1 MKPWKNCCVHIL
13 SLIHILL
20 RRQEGFLS
28 GEDIGRE
35 LSITRAAVWKGIK
48 KLREEGYEIEAVTNR
63 GYRLTNPET
72 MYNKRELEQGLKTK
86 TMGQTI
92 YFYEETD
99 TTNNRARE
107 LALEGAPEGTLV
119 VAEKQTAGR
128 GRRGKVWES
137 PLGTGI
143 WMSLVLRPQIM
154 PAEASVLT
162 LLCGLATAEAIEA
175 ETGLSA
181 GIKWPNDI
189 LINGKKA
196 VGILTEMD
204 CEMSEV
210 HFVIPGIGINVNT
223 ASFPPEIAEI
233 ATSLYLECGKTVS
246 RRRLVHRV
254 LERLEEHYETFL
266 RTGSFAAM
274 LEDYRKHCI
283 TLGKE
288 VHVLGREPFFA
299 EALDITPEGELLVR
313 RADNGKEEVVFSG
326 EVSIRGVI

>member
-1 MKPWKNCCVHIL
+1 MYRIL
-13 SLIHILL
+13 ELL

-86 TMGQTI
+86 TMGQSI

-143 WMSLVLRPQIM
+143 WMSLVLRPQIA

-246 RRRLVHRV
+246 RRRLVHKV

-313 RADNGKEEVVFSG
+313 RADKGKEEVVFSG

>member
-1 MKPWKNCCVHIL
+1 MYRIL
-13 SLIHILL
+13 ELL

-266 RTGSFAAM
+266 RTGGFDAI

>member
-1 MKPWKNCCVHIL
+1 MYRIL
-13 SLIHILL
+13 ELL

-143 WMSLVLRPQIM
+143 WMSLVLRPQIA
-154 PAEASVLT
+154 PTEASVLT

-181 GIKWPNDI
+181 GIKRPNDI

>member
-1 MKPWKNCCVHIL
+1 MYRIL
-13 SLIHILL
+13 ELL

-86 TMGQTI
+86 TMGQSI

-154 PAEASVLT
+154 PAEASVLS

-223 ASFPPEIAEI
+223 ASFPPEIADI

-246 RRRLVHRV
+246 RRRLVHKV

-266 RTGSFAAM
+266 RTGSFTAM

>member
-1 MKPWKNCCVHIL
+1 MYRIL
-13 SLIHILL
+13 ELL

-86 TMGQTI
+86 TMGQSI

-143 WMSLVLRPQIM
+143 WMSLVMRPQIM

-162 LLCGLATAEAIEA
+162 LLCGLATAEAIEV
-175 ETGLSA
+175 ETGLSV

-204 CEMSEV
+204 CEMSQV

-223 ASFPPEIAEI
+223 TSFPPEIADI

-246 RRRLVHRV
+246 RRRLVHKV

-266 RTGSFAAM
+266 RTGSFTAM

>member
-1 MKPWKNCCVHIL
+1 MYRIL
-13 SLIHILL
+13 ELL

-86 TMGQTI
+86 TMGQSI

-223 ASFPPEIAEI
+223 ASFRRK
-233 ATSLYLECGKTVS
+233 L
-246 RRRLVHRV
+246 RRLPPVCIWNAVRPFPVAVWCIGCWNGWRSIMRPSCGQAV
-254 LERLEEHYETFL
+254 LLPCWRIIGNTASHW
-266 RTGSFAAM
+266 A
-274 LEDYRKHCI
+274 RKSMCW
-283 TLGKE
+283 
-288 VHVLGREPFFA
+288 A
-299 EALDITPEGELLVR
+299 ESR
-313 RADNGKEEVVFSG
+313 FSLKL
-326 EVSIRGVI
+326 

>member
-1 MKPWKNCCVHIL
+1 MYRIL
-13 SLIHILL
+13 ELL

-143 WMSLVLRPQIM
+143 WMSLVLRPQIA
-154 PAEASVLT
+154 PTEASVLT

-223 ASFPPEIAEI
+223 ASFPPEIADI

-246 RRRLVHRV
+246 RRRLVHKV

>member
-1 MKPWKNCCVHIL
+1 MYRIL
-13 SLIHILL
+13 ELL

-86 TMGQTI
+86 TMGQSI

-223 ASFPPEIAEI
+223 ASFPPEIADI

-246 RRRLVHRV
+246 RRRLVHKV

-266 RTGSFAAM
+266 RTGSFTAM

-313 RADNGKEEVVFSG
+313 RADNWKEEVVFSG

>member
-1 MKPWKNCCVHIL
+1 MYRIL
-13 SLIHILL
+13 ELL

-128 GRRGKVWES
+128 GRQGKVWES

-143 WMSLVLRPQIM
+143 WMSLVLRPQIA
-154 PAEASVLT
+154 PTEASVLT

-181 GIKWPNDI
+181 DIKWPNDI

-246 RRRLVHRV
+246 RRRLVHKV

-266 RTGSFAAM
+266 WTGSFAAM

>member
-1 MKPWKNCCVHIL
+1 MYRIL
-13 SLIHILL
+13 ELL

-274 LEDYRKHCI
+274 LEDYRKLCI

>member
-1 MKPWKNCCVHIL
+1 MYRIL
-13 SLIHILL
+13 ELL

-86 TMGQTI
+86 TMGQTV

-246 RRRLVHRV
+246 RRRLVHKV

>member
-1 MKPWKNCCVHIL
+1 MYRIL
-13 SLIHILL
+13 ELL

-48 KLREEGYEIEAVTNR
+48 KLREEGYEIETVTNR

-86 TMGQTI
+86 TMGQSI

-107 LALEGAPEGTLV
+107 LALEGASEGTLV

-274 LEDYRKHCI
+274 LKDYRKHCI

>member
-1 MKPWKNCCVHIL
+1 MYRIL
-13 SLIHILL
+13 ELL

-119 VAEKQTAGR
+119 VAEKQTDGR

-223 ASFPPEIAEI
+223 ASFPPEIADI

-246 RRRLVHRV
+246 RRRLVHKV

-266 RTGSFAAM
+266 RTGSFTAM

>member
-1 MKPWKNCCVHIL
+1 MYRIL
-13 SLIHILL
+13 ELL

-48 KLREEGYEIEAVTNR
+48 KLREEGYEIEAMTNR

-223 ASFPPEIAEI
+223 ASFPPEIADI

-246 RRRLVHRV
+246 RRRLVHKV

-266 RTGSFAAM
+266 RTGSFTAM

-313 RADNGKEEVVFSG
+313 RADNWKEEVVFSG

>member
-1 MKPWKNCCVHIL
+1 MYRIL
-13 SLIHILL
+13 ELL

-181 GIKWPNDI
+181 DIKWPNDI

-246 RRRLVHRV
+246 RRRLVHKV

-299 EALDITPEGELLVR
+299 EALDITPEGELLVC

>member
-1 MKPWKNCCVHIL
+1 MYRIL
-13 SLIHILL
+13 ELL

-223 ASFPPEIAEI
+223 ASFPPEIADI

-246 RRRLVHRV
+246 RRRLVHKV

-288 VHVLGREPFFA
+288 VHVLDREPFFA

>member
-1 MKPWKNCCVHIL
+1 MYRIL
-13 SLIHILL
+13 ELL

-86 TMGQTI
+86 TMGQSI

-143 WMSLVLRPQIM
+143 WMSLVLRPQIA

-223 ASFPPEIAEI
+223 ASFPPEIADI

-246 RRRLVHRV
+246 RRRLVHKV

>member
-1 MKPWKNCCVHIL
+1 MYRIL
-13 SLIHILL
+13 ELL

-86 TMGQTI
+86 TMGQSI

-223 ASFPPEIAEI
+223 ASFPPEIADI

-246 RRRLVHRV
+246 RRRLVHKM

>member
-1 MKPWKNCCVHIL
+1 MYRIL
-13 SLIHILL
+13 ELL

-246 RRRLVHRV
+246 RRRLVHKV

-274 LEDYRKHCI
+274 LEDYRKRCI

>member
-1 MKPWKNCCVHIL
+1 MYRIL
-13 SLIHILL
+13 ELL

-86 TMGQTI
+86 TMGQSI

-128 GRRGKVWES
+128 GRRGKVWKS

-223 ASFPPEIAEI
+223 ASFPPEIADI

-246 RRRLVHRV
+246 RRRLVHKV

-266 RTGSFAAM
+266 RTGSFTAM

>member
-1 MKPWKNCCVHIL
+1 MYRIL
-13 SLIHILL
+13 ELL

-107 LALEGAPEGTLV
+107 LALEGASEGTLV

-143 WMSLVLRPQIM
+143 WMSLVLRPQIA

>member
-1 MKPWKNCCVHIL
+1 MYRIL
-13 SLIHILL
+13 ELL

-35 LSITRAAVWKGIK
+35 LFITRAAVWKGIK

-86 TMGQTI
+86 TMGQSI

-223 ASFPPEIAEI
+223 ASFPPEIADI

-246 RRRLVHRV
+246 RRRLVHKV

-266 RTGSFAAM
+266 RTGSFTAM

>member
-1 MKPWKNCCVHIL
+1 MYRIL
-13 SLIHILL
+13 ELL

-86 TMGQTI
+86 TMGQSI

-107 LALEGAPEGTLV
+107 LALEGAPEGILV

-223 ASFPPEIAEI
+223 ASFPPEIADI

-246 RRRLVHRV
+246 RRRLVHKV

-266 RTGSFAAM
+266 RTGSFTAM

>member
-1 MKPWKNCCVHIL
+1 MYRIL
-13 SLIHILL
+13 ELL

-143 WMSLVLRPQIM
+143 WMSLVLRPQIA
-154 PAEASVLT
+154 PTEASVLT

-246 RRRLVHRV
+246 RRRLVHKV

>member
-1 MKPWKNCCVHIL
+1 MYRIL
-13 SLIHILL
+13 ELL

-86 TMGQTI
+86 TMGQSI

-204 CEMSEV
+204 CEMSQV

-223 ASFPPEIAEI
+223 ASFPPEIVNI

-246 RRRLVHRV
+246 RRRLVHKV

-266 RTGSFAAM
+266 RTGSFTAM

>member
-1 MKPWKNCCVHIL
+1 MYRIL
-13 SLIHILL
+13 ELL

-223 ASFPPEIAEI
+223 ASFLPEIAEI

>member
-1 MKPWKNCCVHIL
+1 MYRIL
-13 SLIHILL
+13 ELL

-246 RRRLVHRV
+246 RRRLVHKV

-283 TLGKE
+283 TLDKE

>member
-1 MKPWKNCCVHIL
+1 MYRIL
-13 SLIHILL
+13 ELL

-72 MYNKRELEQGLKTK
+72 MYNKRELDQGLKTK
-86 TMGQTI
+86 TMGQSI

-162 LLCGLATAEAIEA
+162 LLCGLATAEAIKA

-223 ASFPPEIAEI
+223 ASFPPEIADI

-246 RRRLVHRV
+246 RRRLVHKV

-266 RTGSFAAM
+266 RTGSFTAM

>member
-1 MKPWKNCCVHIL
+1 MYRIL
-13 SLIHILL
+13 ELL

-143 WMSLVLRPQIM
+143 WMSLVLRPQIA

-223 ASFPPEIAEI
+223 ASFPPEIADI

-246 RRRLVHRV
+246 RRRLVHKV

-274 LEDYRKHCI
+274 LEDYRKLCI

>member
-1 MKPWKNCCVHIL
+1 MYRIL
-13 SLIHILL
+13 ELL

-143 WMSLVLRPQIM
+143 WMSLVLRPQIA
-154 PAEASVLT
+154 PEEASVLT

-223 ASFPPEIAEI
+223 ASFPPEIADI

-246 RRRLVHRV
+246 RRRLVHKV

>member
-1 MKPWKNCCVHIL
+1 MYRIL
-13 SLIHILL
+13 ELL

-86 TMGQTI
+86 TMGQSI

-154 PAEASVLT
+154 PAGASVLT
-162 LLCGLATAEAIEA
+162 LLCGLATAEAIEV
-175 ETGLSA
+175 ETGLSV

-204 CEMSEV
+204 CEMSQV

-223 ASFPPEIAEI
+223 TSFPPEIADI

-246 RRRLVHRV
+246 RRRLVHKV

-266 RTGSFAAM
+266 RTGSFTAM

-313 RADNGKEEVVFSG
+313 RADNGEEEVVFSG

>member
-1 MKPWKNCCVHIL
+1 MYRIL
-13 SLIHILL
+13 ELL

-86 TMGQTI
+86 TMGQSI

-162 LLCGLATAEAIEA
+162 LLCGLATAEAIEV

-223 ASFPPEIAEI
+223 ASFPPEIADI

-246 RRRLVHRV
+246 RRRLVHKV

-266 RTGSFAAM
+266 RTGSFTAM

>member
-1 MKPWKNCCVHIL
+1 MYRIL
-13 SLIHILL
+13 ELL

-86 TMGQTI
+86 TMGQSI

-119 VAEKQTAGR
+119 IAEKQTAGR

-204 CEMSEV
+204 CEMSQV

-223 ASFPPEIAEI
+223 ASFPPEIADI

-246 RRRLVHRV
+246 RRRLLHKV

>member
-1 MKPWKNCCVHIL
+1 MYRIL
-13 SLIHILL
+13 ELL

-86 TMGQTI
+86 TMGQSI

-223 ASFPPEIAEI
+223 ASFPPEIADI

-246 RRRLVHRV
+246 RRRLVHKV

-288 VHVLGREPFFA
+288 VHVLGRDPFFA

>member
-1 MKPWKNCCVHIL
+1 MYRIL
-13 SLIHILL
+13 ELL

-86 TMGQTI
+86 TMGQSI

-143 WMSLVLRPQIM
+143 WMSLVLRPQIA
-154 PAEASVLT
+154 PTEASVLT

-246 RRRLVHRV
+246 RRRLVHKV

>member
-1 MKPWKNCCVHIL
+1 MYRIL
-13 SLIHILL
+13 ELL

-143 WMSLVLRPQIM
+143 WMSLVLRPQIA

-246 RRRLVHRV
+246 RRRLVHKV

>member
-1 MKPWKNCCVHIL
+1 MYRIL
-13 SLIHILL
+13 ELL

-28 GEDIGRE
+28 GEDIGRK

-143 WMSLVLRPQIM
+143 WMSLVLRPQIA